1 MKVKNTTGGTK
12 IVLGRSYL
20 GNQEFDADEEMRGIF
35 IRNGFTILEE
45 TVVEEVE
52 EIVEENDETV
62 SPLPDLDSMTKR
74 ELQAHLRSLGISYKM
89 SQSKAN
95 LLDLLNEEE

>member
-62 SPLPDLDSMTKR
+62 SPLPDLDSLTKR

>member
-12 IVLGRSYL
+12 VVLGMSYL

>member
-12 IVLGRSYL
+12 TVLGISYL

-45 TVVEEVE
+45 TVVEEV
-52 EIVEENDETV
+52 
-62 SPLPDLDSMTKR
+62 
-74 ELQAHLRSLGISYKM
+74 
-89 SQSKAN
+89 
-95 LLDLLNEEE
+95 

>member
-95 LLDLLNEEE
+95 LLDLLSEEE

>member
-1 MKVKNTTGGTK
+1 MRVKNTTGGTK
-12 IVLGRSYL
+12 IVLGKSYL
-20 GNQEFDADEEMRGIF
+20 GNQEFDADEELRGIF
-35 IRNGFTILEE
+35 LRNNFTILDEI
-45 TVVEEVE
+45 VEEVE

-95 LLDLLNEEE
+95 LLDLLSEEE